1 MACRFPG
8 HLPVGDIATCA
19 SLQIADEVRAKGR
32 CDRTL
37 DEIGARGSLST
48 VRNAMRAAVQLG
60 LVRVTERPQPGRKN
74 LPNVV
79 EVVSPE
85 WRIWIN
91 RGPKPSRD
99 RVQKAD
105 RHGYEGRKEAFQVEG
120 ARAVPSRPPG
130 SSRPEPMIG
139 TGACRRGRPD

>member
-85 WRIWIN
+85 WRIWMTAA
-91 RGPKPSRD
+91 RS
-99 RVQKAD
+99 
-105 RHGYEGRKEAFQVEG
+105 
-120 ARAVPSRPPG
+120 RAV
-130 SSRPEPMIG
+130 IG
-139 TGACRRGRPD
+139 FKKLIATDTKVEKRLSK